1 MLFTKRFTFLFV
13 LGMMMIHQTFAQQN
27 LSKLVNPFVGTGG
40 HGHTFPG
47 AVVPFGMVQLSP
59 DTRVDGSWDG
69 CSGYHYSDS
78 VIYGFSHT
86 HLSGTGCSDYGDIM
100 LMPVVSEMK
109 VLGYDHDYINPKN
122 YQSKFSHT
130 NEKATAG
137 YYSVMLDK
145 YHIKTE
151 LTTTTRVGLHKYTF
165 PKTAQASLVM
175 DLTHRDEL
183 LNGMIEVVNDS
194 TVRGYRY
201 SKAWARDQRVFFY
214 MKFSKKMKG
223 FRTGDSNQCIN
234 GNKMASG
241 KMVKG
246 MFIFETGNNDP
257 LLVKVAISGVD
268 MEGARKN
275 MEAELQHWNF
285 DKVKADAEGLWN
297 KELGRVKVKGGT
309 AEQQA
314 VFYTALYH
322 CFIHPSIA
330 SDVDGRYLGRD
341 FTIHQ
346 TDGFNYYTVFSL
358 WDTFRALHPLFNV
371 VQRERN
377 LDFIKTFL
385 AQYQHSGRL
394 PMWELSSNETNC
406 MIAYHSVSVIAD
418 AYAKGIRGFDVD
430 LAIKAGIDA
439 TKYNEW
445 AIPKYH
451 QKGFLEI
458 EDEHESV
465 SKNLEYAY
473 DDWCISKLISDSKRE
488 VPEYAKL
495 VASSQG
501 WQHIYNSRNHFFQ
514 PRSNGGWYQPF
525 KPSEVNNHYTEANA
539 WQYSLFV
546 PHDMDALQQRMLPS
560 NLENR
565 LDALFTAPENID
577 GRQQA
582 DITGMIGQ
590 YAHGNEP
597 SHNFAYLYTYAGKP
611 EKTKQRIK
619 QIINELYHNAPD
631 GLSGNEDCGQMSA
644 WYVFSA
650 MGFYPVC
657 PGKNEYVVNESV
669 FDEVIIN
676 GQKLDLKKLPPYQY
690 HTPEGQAGAIVS
702 PVIEVASKAFRDSIL
717 VTVYNRMPGNL
728 LLIHKRPND
737 KAANSLNIR
746 VAADSISFY
755 VKESITIEASVENKA
770 YTSVASSLFKKPNKW
785 SATLARNP
793 NRQYTAGGS
802 EGLID
807 GIYGDENWRKGNW
820 QGYQTVDAEVIID
833 LKESQTIRQ
842 LTSSYLQDSRSWI
855 LFPKEVEY
863 FISTDGIRYTA
874 VGKQSHSISP
884 QLDSVMLQRIT
895 LDLSQPVKARY
906 VKVVAKN
913 FGKLPAWHQGF
924 GDDAF
929 IFVDEIEVK

>member
-1 MLFTKRFTFLFV
+1 MRFISRFTFLCACV
-13 LGMMMIHQTFAQQN
+13 MLLTGHASAQQN

-69 CSGYHYSDS
+69 CGGYHYSDS

-86 HLSGTGCSDYGDIM
+86 HLSGTGCTDYGDIM

-109 VLGYDHDYINPKN
+109 VLGYEHDYINPKN
-122 YQSKFSHT
+122 YRSTFSHK

-137 YYSVMLDK
+137 YYSVLLDK
-145 YHIKTE
+145 HHIQTE
-151 LTTTTRVGLHKYTF
+151 LTTTARVGFHRYTF
-165 PKTAQASLVM
+165 PKTVQASLVM

-194 TVRGYRY
+194 TIRGYRY
-201 SKAWARDQRVFFY
+201 SKAWASKQQVFFY
-214 MKFSKKMKG
+214 MMFSKKMKG
-223 FRTGDSNQCIN
+223 FSTGDSNHCVT
-234 GNKMASG
+234 GNKMATG

-257 LLVKVAISGVD
+257 LLVKVAISQVD
-268 MEGARKN
+268 MKGAYQN
-275 MEAELQHWNF
+275 MKAELPHWNF
-285 DKVKADAEGLWN
+285 DRVRKDAEALWN
-297 KELGRVKVKGGT
+297 KELHKVQVKGGT

-330 SDVDGRYLGRD
+330 NDVDGRYLGRD
-341 FTIHQ
+341 FQIHQ

-385 AQYQHSGRL
+385 TQYKQSGRL

-406 MIAYHSVSVIAD
+406 MIAYHSVSIIAD
-418 AYAKGIRGFDVD
+418 AYAKGIRNFDVD
-430 LAIKAGIDA
+430 LAIKAALDA
-439 TKYNEW
+439 TKYHEW
-445 AIPKYH
+445 AIPKFH

-473 DDWCISKLISDSKRE
+473 DDWCITKLITDSKRE
-488 VPEYAKL
+488 VPEYAQL
-495 VASSQG
+495 VQSSKS
-501 WQHIYNSRNHFFQ
+501 WQHIYNSRNYFFQ

-546 PHDMDALQQRMLPS
+546 PHDMDALQQRMTPVS
-560 NLENR
+560 LESR
-565 LDALFTAPENID
+565 LDALFTAPQD
-577 GRQQA
+577 LAGRQQA
-582 DITGMIGQ
+582 DITGLIGQ

-597 SHNFAYLYTYAGKP
+597 SHNFAYLYAYAGKP
-611 EKTKQRIK
+611 EKMKQRVK
-619 QIINELYHNAPD
+619 QIIDELYHNAPD

-657 PGKNEYVVNESV
+657 PGKNEYVMNQSI
-669 FDEVIIN
+669 FDEVVVN
-676 GQKLDLKKLPPYQY
+676 GQKLNLGTLPAYQY
-690 HTPEGQAGAIVS
+690 KKPTTHIDA
-702 PVIEVASKAFRDSIL
+702 VIAPIIQVASKSFKDSLL
-717 VTVYNRMPGNL
+717 VTVFNQMPGYPMAIKKHYPKEDRMDSTVVSGDSVVFYINRSMTL
-728 LLIHKRPND
+728 EVSVLQQPHTT
-737 KAANSLNIR
+737 
-746 VAADSISFY
+746 VAA
-755 VKESITIEASVENKA
+755 K
-770 YTSVASSLFKKPNKW
+770 LFKKPNQW
-785 SATLARNP
+785 STTLAHLP
-793 NRQYTAGGS
+793 NKQYTAGGA

-820 QGYQTVDAEVIID
+820 QGYQAVNAEAIID
-833 LKESQTIRQ
+833 MKEPQTIRQ
-842 LTSSYLQDSRSWI
+842 LSSSYLQDSRSWI
-855 LFPKEVEY
+855 LLPKEVQY
-863 FISTDGIRYTA
+863 FVSTDGIQYVS
-874 VGKQSHSISP
+874 VGKQSHTVSP
-884 QLDSVMLQRIT
+884 QLDSALLQRIT
-895 LDLSQPVKARY
+895 LNLPTPVKARY
-906 VKVVAKN
+906 VKIVAVN
-913 FGKLPAWHQGF
+913 FGKLPLWHQGY

-929 IFVDEIEVK
+929 IFIDEIEVK

>member
-1 MLFTKRFTFLFV
+1 MLFTRKISLLTVCCMLMV
-13 LGMMMIHQTFAQQN
+13 SLTFAQQN
-27 LSKLVNPFVGTGG
+27 LAKLVNPFVGTGG

-69 CSGYHYSDS
+69 CSGYHHSDS
-78 VIYGFSHT
+78 IIYGFSHT

-109 VLGYDHDYINPKN
+109 VLGYERDYINPKN
-122 YQSKFSHT
+122 YQSKFSHQ

-145 YHIKTE
+145 HRIKVE
-151 LTTTTRVGLHKYTF
+151 LTATTRVGFHRYTF
-165 PKTAQASLVM
+165 PKTVQASLVM

-201 SKAWARDQRVFFY
+201 SRAWARDQRVFFY

-223 FRTGDSNQCIN
+223 FRTGDSNHCVT
-234 GNKMASG
+234 GNKMAAG

-257 LLVKVAISGVD
+257 LLVKVSISGVD
-268 MEGARKN
+268 MDGARKN
-275 MEAELQHWNF
+275 MEAELKHWNF
-285 DKVKADAEGLWN
+285 DIVKSDAEALWN
-297 KELGRVKVKGGT
+297 KELNKIQVKGGT
-309 AEQQA
+309 TEQQS

-330 SDVDGRYLGRD
+330 NDVDGRYLGRD

-358 WDTFRALHPLFNV
+358 WDTFRALHPLFNL

-385 AQYQHSGRL
+385 AQYQQSGRL

-418 AYAKGIRGFDVD
+418 AYAKGIRGFDID
-430 LAIKAGIDA
+430 LAIKAAVDA
-439 TKYNEW
+439 TKYHEW
-445 AIPKYH
+445 SIPKYH

-458 EDEHESV
+458 EDEHEAV

-473 DDWCISKLISDSKRE
+473 DDWCIAKLISDSKRD
-488 VPEYAKL
+488 VPQYAQL
-495 VASSQG
+495 VESSKG
-501 WQHIYNSRNHFFQ
+501 WQHLYNSNTCFFQ

-546 PHDMDALQQRMLPS
+546 PHDMDALQLRMSPMT
-560 NLENR
+560 LESR
-565 LDALFTAPENID
+565 LDALFTASANID

-582 DITGMIGQ
+582 DITGLIGQ

-597 SHNFAYLYTYAGKP
+597 SHNFAYLYSYAGKP
-611 EKTKQRIK
+611 EKTKQRVK
-619 QIINELYHNAPD
+619 QIINELYRNAPD

-657 PGKNEYVVNESV
+657 PGKNEYVVNQSIFE
-669 FDEVIIN
+669 EVLIN
-676 GQKLDLKKLPPYQY
+676 GQKVDLSNLPAYQY
-690 HTPEGQAGAIVS
+690 HVPEGQPNTAAVS
-702 PVIEVASKAFRDSIL
+702 PIIHSTAKTFRDSL
-717 VTVYNRMPGNL
+717 QVTVYNRMPGNSL
-728 LLIHKRPND
+728 LVSAIDGAVRNFTMKTTE
-737 KAANSLNIR
+737 
-746 VAADSISFY
+746 DSVSFY
-755 VKESITIEASVENKA
+755 VKESSTINASVENKD
-770 YTSVASSLFKKPNKW
+770 YTFVSATFFKKPNQW
-785 SATLARNP
+785 SATLIQQP
-793 NRQYTAGGS
+793 NKQYLAGGS
-802 EGLID
+802 EGIID
-807 GIYGDENWRKGNW
+807 GIHGDENWRKGNW
-820 QGYQTVDAEVIID
+820 QGYQSRNFEAVID
-833 LKESQTIRQ
+833 LKKVENITYLS
-842 LTSSYLQDSRSWI
+842 SSYLQDSRSWI

-863 FISTDGIRYTA
+863 YVSTDGIQYTLA
-874 VGKQSHSISP
+874 AKQSHTVP
-884 QLDSVMLQRIT
+884 PMLDSVLVQNMSVQ
-895 LDLSQPVKARY
+895 LSQPVKARY
-906 VKVVAKN
+906 VKVVAIN
-913 FGKLPAWHQGF
+913 FGKLPATHQGY

-929 IFVDEIEVK
+929 IFVDEVEVK

>member
-1 MLFTKRFTFLFV
+1 MLFTKKFTFLFV
-13 LGMMMIHQTFAQQN
+13 CCSLIMRFASAQQN
-27 LSKLVNPFVGTGG
+27 LAKLVNPFVGTGG

-69 CSGYHYSDS
+69 CSGYHHSDS

-86 HLSGTGCSDYGDIM
+86 HLSGTGCSDWGDIM

-109 VLGYDHDYINPKN
+109 VLGYERDYINPKN
-122 YQSKFSHT
+122 YQSKFSHK

-145 YHIKTE
+145 HHIKAE
-151 LTTTTRVGLHKYTF
+151 LTTTTRVGFHRYTF
-165 PKTAQASLVM
+165 PKTVQASLVL

-194 TVRGYRY
+194 TIRGYRY
-201 SKAWARDQRVFFY
+201 SKAWAREQRVFFY
-214 MKFSKKMKG
+214 MKFSKKMRM
-223 FRTGDSNQCIN
+223 FRTGDSNQTVM
-234 GNKMASG
+234 GNKMATG

-257 LLVKVAISGVD
+257 LLVKVSISGVD
-268 MEGARKN
+268 MDGARKN
-275 MEAELQHWNF
+275 MEAELMHWDFN
-285 DKVKADAEGLWN
+285 KVKSDAEALWN
-297 KELGRVKVKGGT
+297 KELNRIQVKGGT
-309 AEQQA
+309 AEQQS

-330 SDVDGRYLGRD
+330 SDVDGRYMGRD

-430 LAIKAGIDA
+430 LAIKAAVDA
-439 TKYNEW
+439 SIYHEW
-445 AIPKYH
+445 SIPKYN

-473 DDWCISKLISDSKRE
+473 DDWCIAKLISDSKRD
-488 VPEYAKL
+488 VSQYAQL
-495 VASSQG
+495 MESSKG
-501 WQHIYNSRNHFFQ
+501 WQHLYNSQNGFFQ

-546 PHDMDALQQRMLPS
+546 PHDMDALQLRMAPMT
-560 NLENR
+560 LESR
-565 LDALFTAPENID
+565 LDALFTASANID

-611 EKTKQRIK
+611 EKTKQRVK
-619 QIINELYHNAPD
+619 QIIDELYHNAPD

-657 PGKNEYVVNESV
+657 PGKNEYVINQSI

-676 GQKLDLKKLPPYQY
+676 GQKLDLGTLHAYQY
-690 HTPEGQAGAIVS
+690 HVPSGQTDAAIS
-702 PVIEVASKAFRDSIL
+702 PIIHSGSKTFRDKLPVVIYNQMPKYPLVIRMIYANENKVDTFTFSGDSVLLSINQTMTL
-717 VTVYNRMPGNL
+717 
-728 LLIHKRPND
+728 
-737 KAANSLNIR
+737 
-746 VAADSISFY
+746 
-755 VKESITIEASVENKA
+755 EASVKNQKH
-770 YTSVASSLFKKPNKW
+770 TTVAATFFKKPNAW
-785 SATLARNP
+785 SATLIHQP
-793 NRQYTAGGS
+793 NKQYLAGGS

-807 GIYGDENWRKGNW
+807 GIRGDENWRKGNW
-820 QGYQTVDAEVIID
+820 QGYQSMNFETVID
-833 LKESQTIRQ
+833 MKESKNISYFN
-842 LTSSYLQDSRSWI
+842 SSYLQDSRSWI
-855 LFPKEVEY
+855 LLPKEVEY
-863 FISTDGIRYTA
+863 YVSTDGVQYTLA
-874 VGKQSHSISP
+874 GKQSHAVSP
-884 QLDSVMLQRIT
+884 VLDSVLIQN
-895 LDLSQPVKARY
+895 LSVQLLQPVKARY
-906 VKVVAKN
+906 VKVVAVN
-913 FGKLPAWHQGF
+913 FGKLPAGHQGY

-929 IFVDEIEVK
+929 IFVDEVEVK